1 MEELTTRGRI
11 YAYRY
16 RPEGGI
22 KGKPINE
29 YKGKCLAGKAFQVMI
44 DNNLDFEVALYPYE
58 LVTYGETGQV
68 CQNWLQYR
76 LIKKYLEELTEDQT
90 LVVESGHPLGL
101 FPSKPTAPRVIITNS
116 MMIGMYDNLEDWEI
130 AEEMGVANYETA
142 RALYDMGAKRVVLA
156 RELSLDDIA
165 TLRAKTPKELEIET
179 FVHGAM
185 CVSFSGRCLLSN
197 YLIDR
202 DANRGQCAQPCRWK
216 FHLVEERRPGE
227 YFQISED
234 NGTYILNSRDM
245 RMIEHIPELMAAG
258 VDSLK
263 IEGRAKS
270 SYYAAAVTNA
280 YRHAVDAAL
289 RGEPLDEIWVQETEH
304 VSHREYSTGFYYDHS
319 GPGQFYG
326 SAMYFTDCDV
336 AAYVEDCG
344 DDLVGKLTQRNK
356 FSVGDT
362 LSLITPDG
370 GKPVTFTAQG
380 MKNSDG
386 EDLETLPHP
395 MMEFTMP
402 LPVKAPKYSIIRKMK

>member
-1 MEELTTRGRI
+1 VRITVDKKIELLSPAGDMEKLI
-11 YAYRY
+11 
-16 RPEGGI
+16 
-22 KGKPINE
+22 
-29 YKGKCLAGKAFQVMI
+29 MS
-44 DNNLDFEVALYPYE
+44 
-58 LVTYGETGQV
+58 VTYGADAVYLAGNMFGMRAAAGNFDEDELRQAVKFCHDKGVAVHVTCNTV
-68 CQNWLQYR
+68 PRNNEVAMLPAYLEFLQDAGVDA
-76 LIKKYLEELTEDQT
+76 LIIADVGVMALAKKYAPKAELHVSTQ
-90 LVVESGHPLGL
+90 
-101 FPSKPTAPRVIITNS
+101 
-116 MMIGMYDNLEDWEI
+116 
-130 AEEMGVANYETA
+130 MGVANYETA

-165 TLRAKTPKELEIET
+165 TLRAKTPMELEIET

-370 GKPVTFTAQG
+370 GRPVTFTAQG
-380 MKNSDG
+380 MKNAEG